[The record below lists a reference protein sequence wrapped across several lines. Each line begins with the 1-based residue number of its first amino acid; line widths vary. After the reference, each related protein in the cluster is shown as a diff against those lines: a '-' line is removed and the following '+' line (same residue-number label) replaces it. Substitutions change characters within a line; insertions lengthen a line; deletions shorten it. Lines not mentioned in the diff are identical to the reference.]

1 MLLFLHP
8 GMLIRNTDS
17 CLFYRLKINHDSQEF
32 ILESGTVANTTKQ
45 DNFVQSQLPSEK
57 DYMLCA

>member
-1 MLLFLHP
+1 MLLFFHP
-8 GMLIRNTDS
+8 GTLILNTDS
-17 CLFYRLKINHDSQEF
+17 CLFYRLKINHDSHEF
-32 ILESGTVANTTKQ
+32 ILESGNVENTTKQ